1 MPIDQPLAG
10 QVALVTGAGRGF
22 GRAIAERLTA
32 AGAAVA
38 LVARSQGQ
46 LDEVAAAIAAG
57 GGRALAIAADVA
69 VRAEVELAVRQTVD
83 RLGPVDLLVNN
94 AGLGGPYG
102 PIGAVDVEAWWR
114 AQSVHVRGPLL
125 FMSAVIPAMA
135 ARRAG
140 RIVNVASLGAFQVTP
155 NMSAYGVGKA
165 AQVRLTEH
173 VAAERRDEGIV
184 AFAIEPGTVFTD
196 LAEST
201 IADPD
206 AQRWA
211 PGAVAFLQELKAAG
225 ADPGPGLAR
234 CADFVAALAS
244 GRYDELTGRYLDAED
259 DLDELLAEARAG
271 APPRGPRRIEH

>member
-1 MPIDQPLAG
+1 MERPLSG

-22 GRAIAERLTA
+22 GRAIAERLAA

-38 LVARSQGQ
+38 LVARSRDQ
-46 LDEVAAAIAAG
+46 LEAAAAAIAAA
-57 GGRALAIAADVA
+57 GGRAVAIVADVTGRA
-69 VRAEVELAVRQTVD
+69 VVELAVRETVE

-102 PIGAVDVEAWWR
+102 PIGMVDPDAWWR
-114 AQSVHVRGPLL
+114 AQSVHVRAPLL
-125 FMSAVIPAMA
+125 FMSAVIPAMV
-135 ARRAG
+135 ARGGG

-155 NMSAYGVGKA
+155 SLSAYGVGKA

-173 VAAERRDEGIV
+173 VAAEGRADGIF

-196 LAEST
+196 MAEGT

-206 AQRWA
+206 AQRWL
-211 PGAVAFLQELKAAG
+211 PGAVEFLRALKAAG
-225 ADPGPGLAR
+225 EDPGPGLAH

-244 GRYDELTGRYLDAED
+244 GRYDALTGRYLDAQD
-259 DLDELLAEARAG
+259 DLDELLAEALAG
-271 APPRGPRRIEH
+271 APPRAPRRVDH